1 MERSW
6 DPYYKY
12 FKEFEFNLFEIFIFL
27 EFQQE
32 IIDLGYIGQSQIN
45 QNVLNP
51 GQFCVVDGLI
61 KIVHDLPKFLHDEKF
76 KNNLDIEK
84 WKNDSYNLLSL
95 DMKWIKKSSIKII
108 GLISEKNER
117 NSKTGKRF
125 CFLKLSHSSFD

>member
-45 QNVLNP
+45 QNVLNQQ
-51 GQFCVVDGLI
+51 GVLNIVHNSYLFCVEPYL
-61 KIVHDLPKFLHDEKF
+61 
-76 KNNLDIEK
+76 
-84 WKNDSYNLLSL
+84 
-95 DMKWIKKSSIKII
+95 
-108 GLISEKNER
+108 
-117 NSKTGKRF
+117 
-125 CFLKLSHSSFD
+125 

>member
-12 FKEFEFNLFEIFIFL
+12 FKDFEFNLFEIFIFL

-61 KIVHDLPKFLHDEKF
+61 TVSYTHLTLPTTLPV
-76 KNNLDIEK
+76 
-84 WKNDSYNLLSL
+84 
-95 DMKWIKKSSIKII
+95 
-108 GLISEKNER
+108 
-117 NSKTGKRF
+117 
-125 CFLKLSHSSFD
+125 